1 MNLSIELFL
10 LIASILLFFS
20 LMIGKAG
27 SKYGVPTL
35 LLFLLI
41 GIIAGSDG
49 LGLQFSSP
57 RITQYIGVMALN
69 IILFSGG
76 MDTHLSEIKPIVLKG
91 IALATIGVLLTALL
105 TAGFI
110 YWLTN
115 NVLQTVAFTFLQSL
129 LLGSILSS
137 TDSASV
143 FSILRSRGLLLKE
156 NIRPLLELESGSND
170 PMAFLLTILL
180 IQMLKTPDISGW
192 AVAFEF

>member
-20 LMIGKAG
+20 LVIGKTG
-27 SKYGVPTL
+27 SRYGVPTL

-57 RITQYIGVMALN
+57 HITQYIGVIALN

-76 MDTHLSEIKPIVLKG
+76 MDTQFSEIKPIVVKG
-91 IALATIGVLLTALL
+91 IVLATVGVLLTALL
-105 TAGFI
+105 TATFI
-110 YWLTN
+110 YWITN

-143 FSILRSRGLLLKE
+143 FSILRSHG
-156 NIRPLLELESGSND
+156 
-170 PMAFLLTILL
+170 
-180 IQMLKTPDISGW
+180 
-192 AVAFEF
+192 